1 VAKRKRRVIEVEVTQ
16 EVQASI
22 DVVQWNYFDA
32 EHLMPVHGGYQSV
45 EILYEDG
52 HNSLTTATV
61 KIPIFKF
68 LRLSTVMF
76 VSMIDQ
82 NTQVTYARQLGVWSK
97 TEIVCHRLEVDKTR
111 ITMNYQFLLEGW
123 KIGLAPFL
131 RRLIPKWNDQV
142 WKEDLELKLRRQ
154 MVTDWG
160 FRDFLGFVND
170 DAGQQQDQLNKE
182 VRQLI
187 LPIRRPSDTPVNQNP
202 LRISTPRRTAVR
214 NL

>member
-1 VAKRKRRVIEVEVTQ
+1 MAKRKRRVIEVEVTQ